1 MQASVNRY
9 LRECAYTHSFLK
21 LREFASWKAFSEGKV
36 RVIRKDGKGRRP
48 NKSSGFVLSS

>member
-1 MQASVNRY
+1 MQASINRY

-21 LREFASWKAFSEGKV
+21 LREFASWKAFPEGKA